1 MHLDVAT
8 GGELYVSLAAGG
20 PPDRL
25 VMHGNN
31 KSLNELRSA
40 RQAGVGRIVVDSF
53 DELERLAQLH
63 AEDGIVPTVLI
74 RATPGVEAQTHEL
87 LRTGQVDSKFGFGV
101 DSGDAARAVARA
113 PDSPA
118 VAPVRVHREIA
129 RTGNGRAA
137 AGDRER

>member
-1 MHLDVAT
+1 MARLVHEEGMHLDVAT
-8 GGELYVSLAAGG
+8 GGELYVALAAGV

-63 AEDGIVPTVLI
+63 AEEGIVPTALI
-74 RATPGVEAQTHEL
+74 RATPRVAAPTHDFV
-87 LRTGQVDSKFGFGV
+87 RPG
-101 DSGDAARAVARA
+101 
-113 PDSPA
+113 PA
-118 VAPVRVHREIA
+118 
-129 RTGNGRAA
+129 GSQQS
-137 AGDRER
+137 